1 MFQFPAFALYPYF
14 IQSIMTTYAA
24 GFPHSDIFGSS
35 LICQLPEAFRRLLRP
50 SSPLTAKASIVC
62 AYSLDY
68 ISLKCFL
75 AISLYHKYKV

>member
-1 MFQFPAFALYPYF
+1 MFQFPAFALCSYF
-14 IQSIMTTYAA
+14 IQNIMTTYVA

-35 LICQLPEAFRRLLRP
+35 LVCQLPEAFRTLLRP

-68 ISLKCFL
+68 ISLKCSF
-75 AISLYHKYKV
+75 AISLYLSLKY